1 MAYDQLRREDPTRQ
15 TPMELQ
21 IRRLA
26 HQVGA
31 EFNATDPRIRMA
43 ISHLV
48 NACEWVSDY
57 VDNVEP
63 KE

>member
-1 MAYDQLRREDPTRQ
+1 MAHDPLRREDPTRQ

-26 HQVGA
+26 HQVEA

-43 ISHLV
+43 MSHLI
-48 NACEWVSDY
+48 NACEKISDY
-57 VDNVEP
+57 VDNVDP
-63 KE
+63 K